1 MTWAT
6 WTVFV
11 LTELVLCLTPGPAVL
26 FVVSQALRHGGPK
39 SIWANLGI
47 LSGNAFYFLLSAAGL
62 GAAMLASHTLFRALK
77 WGGAIYLIYLG
88 LRLIMRPGHASAAVD
103 SAPTRSKW
111 ALLRQGFV
119 LQTANPKALMFF
131 VALLPQF
138 LDPAQNVPIQIGIL
152 AVTSAAAEFLVLAG
166 YGFTAGA
173 LSQWARAPRI
183 ARATDRVAGTLLV
196 GAGVGLGLAPGH

>member
-47 LSGNAFYFLLSAAGL
+47 LSGNAFHF
-62 GAAMLASHTLFRALK
+62 
-77 WGGAIYLIYLG
+77 
-88 LRLIMRPGHASAAVD
+88 
-103 SAPTRSKW
+103 
-111 ALLRQGFV
+111 
-119 LQTANPKALMFF
+119 
-131 VALLPQF
+131 
-138 LDPAQNVPIQIGIL
+138 PIQIGIL
-152 AVTSAAAEFLVLAG
+152 AVTSAASEFLVLAG

-173 LSQWARAPRI
+173 LSRWARAPRV
-183 ARATDRVAGTLLV
+183 ARAADRVAGTLLV

>member
-1 MTWAT
+1 MTSTTWAIFL
-6 WTVFV
+6 V
-11 LTELVLCLTPGPAVL
+11 TEIVLCLTPGPAVL
-26 FVVSQALRHGGPK
+26 FVVSQALRHGGPR

-62 GAAMLASHTLFRALK
+62 GAALLASHELFRVLK

-88 LRLIMRPGHASAAVD
+88 LRLILRPGHASVSSDPSAA
-103 SAPTRSKW
+103 RSSW
-111 ALLRQGFV
+111 SLLRQGFI

-138 LDPAQNVPIQIGIL
+138 LDPALNVPAQIGIL
-152 AVTSAAAEFLVLAG
+152 AITSAAAEFLVLAG
-166 YGFTAGA
+166 YGFAA
-173 LSQWARAPRI
+173 AMLSAWARAPRV
-183 ARATDRVAGTLLV
+183 AHATDRVAGALLV